1 MPTWGWIVIA
11 VGAVAA
17 LLAVAWIAFTRQR
30 TRRLR
35 TRFGPEYD
43 RALDSAES
51 KREAEADLSERE
63 QRREQQEIRPLSTSA
78 RERYVISWRETQA
91 RFVDDPSGAVAAC
104 EGLIQSAMAERG
116 YPVADFDQRA
126 ADLSVDHP
134 TVVENYRE
142 SRRLMRQGETEDL
155 RQAMRHQRAL
165 FDELVGDVEDE
176 SPAVDRQQR
185 EGHLVT

>member
-1 MPTWGWIVIA
+1 MPTWGWIVIG
-11 VGAVAA
+11 VGAAVV
-17 LLAVAWIAFTRQR
+17 LLAVAWLTFAQRR

-35 TRFGPEYD
+35 TRFGPEYN
-43 RALDSAES
+43 RTLDSAES
-51 KREAEADLSERE
+51 KRKAEAELGERE
-63 QRREQQEIRPLSTSA
+63 QRREEQEIRPLSAAS
-78 RERYVISWRETQA
+78 RERYLVQWRETQA

-104 EGLIQSAMAERG
+104 EGLIQSVMAERG

-165 FDELVGDVEDE
+165 FDELVGAVEDE
-176 SPAVDRQQR
+176 APADDQQR
-185 EGHLVT
+185 ERHLVT